1 MTQRCVQANA
11 VLFSAKEKKKP
22 GQAKS
27 YQNASTEF
35 KMHTVSVKFPGH

>member
-11 VLFSAKEKKKP
+11 VLFSAKEKKL

-35 KMHTVSVKFPGH
+35 KMQTVSVKFPGH